1 MIETVPPTATRL
13 LDPVVRLRESE
24 ERLRLALW
32 AARMATWEWDIPT
45 NRVSLTGT
53 LGAITGL
60 RPGIHDNPAAD
71 LYPSQIANLHPEDR
85 KRVAAAARR
94 TIETGADYAVEFRVV
109 GREGIV
115 RWLADQG
122 RVLERDDAGRARR
135 VAGVVM
141 EITDRRRLQDQLAH
155 QATHDPLTQL
165 PNRTLFR
172 QRLAEALDP
181 DGLRP
186 DGVPAA
192 AVLYLDLDD
201 FKAVNDRL
209 GHEAGDQLLIAV
221 GERLRGVLRP
231 GDTAARLGGDEFA
244 AVLVPPV
251 DGSDASSLATAV
263 VNALSEP
270 FQLDDGPARISA
282 SVGIAL
288 GVAGQDAPDAV
299 LRAADAAL
307 RDAKAAGKATFA
319 IYERINLANGT
330 RADQVEVL
338 GPSPEARRIQPGVV
352 VTAALE
358 EWDSRTLG
366 TLAAD
371 LRYAAARNELR
382 LAFQPEI
389 DLATGVVAGFEALVR
404 WERPGVGLL
413 YPAEFLTLA
422 EETGFILDIGRWVLR
437 EACRRL
443 AQWHTNLGSDPLPR
457 IGGSRAPNATTPN
470 RRLPFVSINL
480 SGRQARHPG
489 LADEVAAVL
498 AETGVPPAC
507 VQLELAEGAALG
519 DLSGAAFTLAELR
532 RAGVRVAVDGFG
544 TGFAGFGALRALTVD
559 ALKLDRAFAASAGDD
574 PRDAAIVRSIVA
586 LATDLGQ
593 TVTAEGIE
601 TAAQLETMRALGCS
615 QGQGYYLA
623 PPLPPDEIPD
633 RLYGDDRLPP
643 CSPAAD

>member
-1 MIETVPPTATRL
+1 MPADHERAHQPCVVALGFSVIETVPPSVTRL

-60 RPGIHDNPAAD
+60 RPGIHDSHSAD
-71 LYPSQIANLHPEDR
+71 LYPSQIANVHPDDR

-94 TIETGADYAVEFRVV
+94 TVETGADYAVEFRVV

-122 RVLERDDAGRARR
+122 RVLERDDTGRARR

-165 PNRTLFR
+165 PNRTLFY
-172 QRLAEALDP
+172 QRLTEALDP
-181 DGLRP
+181 DRHRP

-192 AVLYLDLDD
+192 AVLYLDLDG
-201 FKAVNDRL
+201 FKEVNDRL

-251 DGSDASSLATAV
+251 DGSDASTLANAV
-263 VNALSEP
+263 VYALTEP
-270 FQLDDGPARISA
+270 FQLDEGPARVSA

-288 GVAGQDAPDAV
+288 GVAGQDDPDAV
-299 LRAADAAL
+299 VRAADSAL

-319 IYERINLANGT
+319 IYEQINGVGVDLV
-330 RADQVEVL
+330 DLL
-338 GPSPEARRIQPGVV
+338 GPSSEIRRIQPAFV
-352 VTAALE
+352 VTAAVE
-358 EWDSRTLG
+358 EWDGR

-389 DLATGVVAGFEALVR
+389 DLAT
-404 WERPGVGLL
+404 
-413 YPAEFLTLA
+413 
-422 EETGFILDIGRWVLR
+422 D
-437 EACRRL
+437 
-443 AQWHTNLGSDPLPR
+443 
-457 IGGSRAPNATTPN
+457 
-470 RRLPFVSINL
+470 
-480 SGRQARHPG
+480 
-489 LADEVAAVL
+489 
-498 AETGVPPAC
+498 
-507 VQLELAEGAALG
+507 
-519 DLSGAAFTLAELR
+519 
-532 RAGVRVAVDGFG
+532 
-544 TGFAGFGALRALTVD
+544 TV
-559 ALKLDRAFAASAGDD
+559 
-574 PRDAAIVRSIVA
+574 
-586 LATDLGQ
+586 
-593 TVTAEGIE
+593 
-601 TAAQLETMRALGCS
+601 
-615 QGQGYYLA
+615 
-623 PPLPPDEIPD
+623 
-633 RLYGDDRLPP
+633 
-643 CSPAAD
+643 

>member
-53 LGAITGL
+53 LGSLGAITSL
-60 RPGIHDNPAAD
+60 RPGIHDNLSAD
-71 LYPSQIANLHPEDR
+71 LYPSQIANLHPDDR
-85 KRVAAAARR
+85 SRVAVAARR

-122 RVLERDDAGRARR
+122 RVLERDESGGARR

-172 QRLAEALDP
+172 QRLGEALDP
-181 DGLRP
+181 DGHRP

-192 AVLYLDLDD
+192 AVLYLDLDG
-201 FKAVNDRL
+201 FKEVNDRL

-244 AVLVPPV
+244 AVLVPPI
-251 DGSDASSLATAV
+251 DGSDASRLATDV
-263 VNALSEP
+263 VYALIEP

-288 GVAGQDAPDAV
+288 GVAGQDDPDAV
-299 LRAADAAL
+299 LRAADVAL

-319 IYERINLANGT
+319 IYEQVNGT
-330 RADQVEVL
+330 RAELVEVL
-338 GPSPEARRIQPGVV
+338 GPSSVVRQIQPGFV
-352 VTAALE
+352 VTAAVE
-358 EWDSRTLG
+358 EWDGRTQG

-389 DLATGVVAGFEALVR
+389 DLATGTVVGFEALVR

-422 EETGFILDIGRWVLR
+422 EETGFILDIGRWVVR
-437 EACRRL
+437 EACRGL
-443 AQWHTNLGSDPLPR
+443 AQWHSDIWDDSLTL
-457 IGGSRAPNATTPN
+457 IGGNRANGAAPPSQ
-470 RRLPFVSINL
+470 RLPFVSINL

-489 LADEVAAVL
+489 LAEEVTEVL
-498 AETGVPPAC
+498 AETGVPAAC

-586 LATDLGQ
+586 LAADLGQ

-601 TAAQLETMRALGCS
+601 TEAQLETMRALGCS

-623 PPLPPDEIPD
+623 PPLPPDEVPV
-633 RLYGDDRLPP
+633 RLRDGRLMP
-643 CSPAAD
+643 CRPTAS